1 MKSDPDW
8 FHPLSCPA
16 SPEATLV
23 SLGEFFFFFFG
34 CTRSDAQDVSICSK
48 QGLLCNC
55 STLVFSP
62 VLLLSKSQVL
72 GHSGSVVVAHWLR
85 CPGVFAIF
93 PNQIS
98 NARLQ
103 HWIKR
108 ENTLEGIWNATLLHE
123 TWHHGLLMRRLIE
136 DCPLL
141 QATSWDQDWF
151 RFPSQVFQQHLDCP
165 AMWLCSET
173 HTRPQLPEG
182 RAVTWLT
189 CKYTSVDLVSF
200 RL

>member
-1 MKSDPDW
+1 MKAGCS
-8 FHPLSCPA
+8 FPLHDLHEIRPR
-16 SPEATLV
+16 LV
-23 SLGEFFFFFFG
+23 SSFVMSCFPWGHTGFSGRIFFFFG
-34 CTRSDAQDVSICSK
+34 CTRSDAQDFYICSK

-62 VLLLSKSQVL
+62 VLLLIRSQAL

-98 NARLQ
+98 NACLQ

-108 ENTLEGIWNATLLHE
+108 ENTLEGIWNAILLHE

-165 AMWLCSET
+165 AMWLCSCLIFWNP
-173 HTRPQLPEG
+173 H
-182 RAVTWLT
+182 
-189 CKYTSVDLVSF
+189 
-200 RL
+200 